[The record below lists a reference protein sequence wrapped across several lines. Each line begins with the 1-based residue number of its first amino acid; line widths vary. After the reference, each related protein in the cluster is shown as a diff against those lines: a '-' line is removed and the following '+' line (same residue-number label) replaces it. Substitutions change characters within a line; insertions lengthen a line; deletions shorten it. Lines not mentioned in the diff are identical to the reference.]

1 MAAGHDTYV
10 VTILITLLYCGA
22 VLCALMLWRTSLR
35 WQRIGVRPVLSC
47 AEVADAEPGTFV
59 TVAGRTASGPTAVA
73 PMSGWTCVWWE
84 VTRVRTRV
92 VSSNYEET
100 TTLVDKVWGDAGL
113 YGDHGELVRIEPDLG
128 KRRLLA
134 GRPALRKEFAIDR
147 DGGKDYATA
156 SHDRLHERI
165 VPPDTPVVVTGV
177 VRLIDDDPEAR
188 QLCRDGWVD
197 GSAHARLDELRS
209 RYARFNRWMVAVL
222 MVFLAFAVSLS
233 ITS

>member
-1 MAAGHDTYV
+1 VAAIRDTGV
-10 VTILITLLYCGA
+10 VTFLITLLYCAA
-22 VLCALMLWRTSLR
+22 VLCAVMLWRTSLR

-73 PMSGWTCVWWE
+73 AMSGWTCVWWE
-84 VTRVRTRV
+84 VIRVRTRV

-100 TTLVDKVWGDAGL
+100 TVLVDQVWGDPGL
-113 YGDHGELVRIEPDLG
+113 YGDRGELVRIEPDLG

-134 GRPALRKEFAIDR
+134 GRPPLMKEFGIDR
-147 DGGKDYATA
+147 DGGSDYATA

-177 VRLIDDDPEAR
+177 VRLIDGDPEAR
-188 QLCRDGWVD
+188 QLCRGGWVD
-197 GSAHARLDELRS
+197 GSAHAGLDELPG
-209 RYARFNRWMVAVL
+209 RYTRFNRWMVALVL
-222 MVFLAFAVSLS
+222 VFLAFAVPLS
-233 ITS
+233 VTS